1 MNGLGDDFAVR
12 LRQLRQATEAEGKQA
27 EGQKSQSDKRAV
39 PNGLGLAA
47 RITTELVAA
56 VLVGAL
62 LGWWLDGVFGTSPWL
77 LLVFLLLGFAAALR
91 NIVRV
96 ASQAE
101 QGAKRSREQGTE
113 QSTEQSTGQSTER
126 STGQSTEQATGQST
140 KPDTRNELH
149 PQEQPEAQR
158 EEKRIE

>member
-27 EGQKSQSDKRAV
+27 EGQKSQSDKRAT

-101 QGAKRSREQGTE
+101 QGAKRSREQRTE
-113 QSTEQSTGQSTER
+113 QSTEQ

>member
-27 EGQKSQSDKRAV
+27 EGQKSQSDKRAT
-39 PNGLGLAA
+39 PNGLGLAT

-113 QSTEQSTGQSTER
+113 R

>member
-77 LLVFLLLGFAAALR
+77 LLVFF
-91 NIVRV
+91 V
-96 ASQAE
+96 AWICRRSAQYCAGCIASRAGCKAE
-101 QGAKRSREQGTE
+101 
-113 QSTEQSTGQSTER
+113 
-126 STGQSTEQATGQST
+126 
-140 KPDTRNELH
+140 
-149 PQEQPEAQR
+149 
-158 EEKRIE
+158 